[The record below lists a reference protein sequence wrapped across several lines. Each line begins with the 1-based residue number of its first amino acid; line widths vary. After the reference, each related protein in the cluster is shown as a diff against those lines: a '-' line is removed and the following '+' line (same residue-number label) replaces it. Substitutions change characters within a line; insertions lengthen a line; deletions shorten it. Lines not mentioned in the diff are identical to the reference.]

1 MFQAVLCNTDCLI
14 NGMQVGKSD
23 WQAVQQAPPWAVD
36 AWGLGCLMQEVYS
49 GQFLTRTEELR
60 NVACIPKAILPV
72 CLLPYKANNHESDD
86 EYKFGSRADH
96 EVAVFVDVAFQP
108 SVFVTSWGSE
118 MENVCYQQEYQRL
131 LASQP
136 TRRLNT
142 SKLAESAA
150 LKTKLVDTISF
161 MESLAVKDSNEKDMF
176 FKRLPSLL
184 PSLPLPVVQR
194 KVGFSCVSSLKGNLI
209 MVLQDLGSSSKP

>member
-1 MFQAVLCNTDCLI
+1 MKAALNTSRITCRPRHYRLRGRGASTFCVYDKLGVSNGECVLF
-14 NGMQVGKSD
+14 
-23 WQAVQQAPPWAVD
+23 A
-36 AWGLGCLMQEVYS
+36 
-49 GQFLTRTEELR
+49 
-60 NVACIPKAILPV
+60 
-72 CLLPYKANNHESDD
+72 
-86 EYKFGSRADH
+86 
-96 EVAVFVDVAFQP
+96 
-108 SVFVTSWGSE
+108 
-118 MENVCYQQEYQRL
+118 QEYQRL

-194 KVGFSCVSSLKGNLI
+194 KVGKLSFVTEGNFI
-209 MVLQDLGSSSKP
+209 MMLQDLNHQASP